1 MGWQRQ
7 VCLEGVQEAGALP
20 RVCELQG
27 ALQSLGPAGEKRPG
41 EESVV
46 GTKATRWT
54 EVTAHGENGHWV
66 ETGWDWITGN
76 SRSRQRLVPHGPRQ
90 RESQKDQS
98 EVKGC
103 LGEQQAAI
111 AQGGASQETGLQ
123 KKGWSGSTVSWD
135 LT

>member
-1 MGWQRQ
+1 MRCRGC
-7 VCLEGVQEAGALP
+7 VSCKAPCSL
-20 RVCELQG
+20 
-27 ALQSLGPAGEKRPG
+27 LGPAGEKRPG

-46 GTKATRWT
+46 GTKATRWI
-54 EVTAHGENGHWV
+54 EVTAHGESGHWV

-98 EVKGC
+98 EAKGC

-111 AQGGASQETGLQ
+111 AQCGASQETGLQ
-123 KKGWSGSTVSWD
+123 KKGWSGSTASWD

>member
-1 MGWQRQ
+1 MRCRG
-7 VCLEGVQEAGALP
+7 CFSL
-20 RVCELQG
+20 
-27 ALQSLGPAGEKRPG
+27 LGPAGEKRPG

-98 EVKGC
+98 EAKGVS
-103 LGEQQAAI
+103 GRT
-111 AQGGASQETGLQ
+111 TGCYSSMW
-123 KKGWSGSTVSWD
+123 G
-135 LT
+135 LTGNRPSEEGMVGLYS